1 MRKNAAPRRPF
12 TIPDEM
18 ACHFDT
24 EAEPFNIHLEMRIPG
39 RLDRKTFHA
48 AAIAALIANPY
59 ASARRA
65 PHGLLTSS
73 YVWEHPATLDR
84 DPVSF
89 INVADDADLAR
100 KRADFISWSP
110 SVDAS
115 PPASLLVASAPDY
128 DYVILNGH
136 HAAMDALSWLDFLRD
151 IGRRYRAAA
160 ANAGLPG
167 LDLPTAPPAD
177 APQHAGR
184 SSSRASISLPRSG
197 RVSRRRYRAARP
209 ARIAR
214 DGSSGRGY
222 GLHLM
227 LLPEVPAV
235 RPFSTGEKATLNEAL
250 ITALIAAIG
259 RWNAARGQRARHIR
273 ITTPFNARNPDDIN
287 AAGNLSRLVTIA
299 AAPPAGEDDLSSLLL
314 DVAHQARSARQRRG
328 HQVGAGTRLLAA
340 LYCPAAVKRLAVH
353 AALRTVGPLLC
364 DSAMLTNLGH
374 VPDAPDFGINGRI
387 IMAFSAQAQMP
398 RGLSVAAI
406 TAGGQLQLALR
417 YSRALFDEA
426 ATELFGTTLL
436 SALSEITTG
445 QDGDDGPHRR
455 TSSMHRTE
463 VATPGAVKEK

>member
-1 MRKNAAPRRPF
+1 
-12 TIPDEM
+12 M

-24 EAEPFNIHLEMRIPG
+24 QAEPFNIHLEMRIPG

-48 AAIAALIANPY
+48 AAVAALIANPY

-65 PHGLLTSS
+65 PHSLLTSN

-100 KRADFISWSP
+100 RRADFISRSP

-115 PPASLLVASAPDY
+115 PPASLLLASGPDY

-136 HAAMDALSWLDFLRD
+136 HAAMDALSWLDLLRD
-151 IGRRYRAAA
+151 IGRRYRALGAD
-160 ANAGLPG
+160 AGLAD

-177 APQHAGR
+177 APPHAGR
-184 SSSRASISLPRSG
+184 SSSPASIRLPRSAQ
-197 RVSRRRYRAARP
+197 VSRGRFRAARP

-214 DGSSGRGY
+214 DGNGGRGY

-235 RPFSTGEKATLNEAL
+235 LPFSTGEKATLNEAL

-259 RWNAARGQRARHIR
+259 RWNAARGLRARRIR
-273 ITTPFNARNPDDIN
+273 ITTPFNARNPGDIN

-299 AAPPAGEDDLSSLLL
+299 AAPPAPEEGLVRLLL
-314 DVAHQARSARQRRG
+314 DVAHQARGARQRQG

-340 LYCPAAVKRLAVH
+340 LYCPAVVKRLAVH

-364 DSAMLTNLGH
+364 DSAMLTNLGY
-374 VPDAPDFGINGRI
+374 VPDAPDFGMDGRM

-436 SALSEITTG
+436 TALGEITTS
-445 QDGDDGPHRR
+445 QDSGSGPRRR
-455 TSSMHRTE
+455 TSSMHRTQA
-463 VATPGAVKEK
+463 ATPGAMKEK